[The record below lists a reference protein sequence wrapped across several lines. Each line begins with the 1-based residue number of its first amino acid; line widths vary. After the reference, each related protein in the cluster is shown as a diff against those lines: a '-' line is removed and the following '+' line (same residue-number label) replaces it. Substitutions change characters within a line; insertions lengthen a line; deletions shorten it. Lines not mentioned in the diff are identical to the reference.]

1 MSLCCLLANICQLCT
16 VVACLISKNTCRPWS
31 TVFWC
36 LEIPFPRHCYCMQ
49 AKRVWG
55 LLQHLE
61 SQNQG
66 DSSRQLGK
74 SGGEWF
80 CWDKDAVGTENTEVK
95 CANLEGEQWRA
106 LLPRHILALKWQ
118 FVTHPL
124 GVSIKH
130 LDSSCHSRSVF
141 IEGKQI
147 SLNIHLFHLH
157 ICWSLNR
164 EWCFCTRRNRQCSRF
179 GDLSVVSSMMA
190 RIRWNI
196 EAAASRN
203 VSGMKPHR
211 TTEPMEVIQSMQQ
224 HPSRR
229 PVKRD
234 ASIASLK
241 IAWWPLVFGR
251 ISEGIGIGNVVK

>member
-1 MSLCCLLANICQLCT
+1 MYIHYLSQSKDSILHVLCYLLANTCQICTQ
-16 VVACLISKNTCRPWS
+16 VACGWFQKSTCHPWS
-31 TVFWC
+31 AVFWC

-61 SQNQG
+61 SQNRG
-66 DSSRQLGK
+66 DSSRRLGK

-80 CWDKDAVGTENTEVK
+80 CWDKNAVGTENTEVK

-118 FVTHPL
+118 FVTRPL

-141 IEGKQI
+141 IEDWRKA
-147 SLNIHLFHLH
+147 NIIEYPFVQFAYC

-190 RIRWNI
+190 RIRWNM
-196 EAAASRN
+196 EAAASSN

-211 TTEPMEVIQSMQQ
+211 ITEPMEVIQSMQQ

-229 PVKRD
+229 PVIRD
-234 ASIASLK
+234 ASLK
-241 IAWWPLVFGR
+241 ITWWA
-251 ISEGIGIGNVVK
+251 